1 VISLCFTLY
10 NDCDFVLSCEMTYH
24 DDLALA
30 DRQVLRAEGRITRQ
44 LQYITDMTAYGQNPR
59 PAEDILQ
66 TMKLT
71 LKAMQ
76 AHRHLIAAE
85 QPMPAV
91 QAAAEPPERAMEV
104 EERLPHRYPGLD
116 RRLTGSQAG

>member
-1 VISLCFTLY
+1 
-10 NDCDFVLSCEMTYH
+10 MTH
-24 DDLALA
+24 HEDLALA
-30 DRQVLRAEGRITRQ
+30 DQQVLRAEGRITRQ
-44 LQYITDMTAYGQNPR
+44 LHYITDMTAYGQDPR

-76 AHRHLIAAE
+76 AHRQLIAAE
-85 QPMPAV
+85 QPVPAV

-104 EERLPHRYPGLD
+104 EERLPLSRAGSPPDGLPG
-116 RRLTGSQAG
+116 RLTGCGEPPARVCA

>member
-10 NDCDFVLSCEMTYH
+10 NDCDFVLSCGMTH
-24 DDLALA
+24 HEDLALA

-44 LQYITDMTAYGQNPR
+44 LHYITDMTAYGQNPR

-76 AHRHLIAAE
+76 AHRQLIAAE
-85 QPMPAV
+85 QPVPAV

-104 EERLPHRYPGLD
+104 EERLQHYPGLD